1 MYFQWVDPDEWD
13 SLAESSSQAVLRAMK
28 YHADLQGQLNWLE
41 NHRWK
46 ASRLEVI
53 SDEEIVKACVANQ
66 ANVEAVRV
74 VLPIVTKATHYV
86 EIAQVRELTGLPAE
100 PTIRAVSAL
109 LKLPYSW
116 RGINPRRPKQPEYR
130 KKHFGCEYENVSVPL
145 VADLSKISDSEIIL
159 AARENKTTPV
169 AIKAMLPVVQAAF
182 EKPRVISR
190 KEIKEITGEPAL
202 PVMKALSSLLQIPY
216 SIRGFNPGRIKTRDN
231 YARGKPLHYGICRS
245 EIQ

>member
-1 MYFQWVDPDEWD
+1 MEFQWVDPDEWD
-13 SLAESSSQAVLRAMK
+13 PLAECSSQAVLRAMK

-46 ASRLEVI
+46 AFRLEAI

-66 ANVEAVRV
+66 ANVEAVRI
-74 VLPIVTKATHYV
+74 VLPVVAKATRYV
-86 EIAQVRELTGLPAE
+86 EMAHVRELTGLPAE

-130 KKHFGCEYENVSVPL
+130 KKHFGCEYDQVAVPL

-159 AARENKTTPV
+159 AAKENKTTPAAV
-169 AIKAMLPVVQAAF
+169 RAILPVVQAAF

-190 KEIKEITGEPAL
+190 REITEITDEPAL
-202 PVMKALSSLLQIPY
+202 PVMKALSSLLHIPY
-216 SIRGFNPGRIKTRDN
+216 SLRGFNPGRVKTKDC
-231 YARGKPLHYGICRS
+231 YARGKPLHYGN
-245 EIQ
+245 